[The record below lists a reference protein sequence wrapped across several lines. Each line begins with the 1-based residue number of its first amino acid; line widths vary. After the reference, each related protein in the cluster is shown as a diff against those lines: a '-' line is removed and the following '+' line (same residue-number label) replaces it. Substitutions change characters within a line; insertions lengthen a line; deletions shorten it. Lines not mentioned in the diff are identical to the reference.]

1 MPKFSL
7 MDHADDAESEGN
19 IWHNH
24 VGVDLSPRG
33 NSMVP
38 QQDKDPQAAD
48 PVDVDHDKPME
59 MDIGTAAADNGS
71 AGASFDKGLTLSA
84 AVGAS
89 EDTSSS
95 PSSTR
100 PTSPA
105 TSAPAPAPAG
115 GLIAMQAGERRID
128 EWVPSHVA
136 EVTQSETP
144 SKGTTLHNGDSQTT
158 GEATAI
164 STDATRYPAEAA
176 ESEAN
181 GSPCQLFAEQSSVEQ
196 GQEMSVDNDDNDDD
210 DDEEGDEDEIL
221 SEKASSYDAQ
231 SDSDAFLPLHDDNV
245 SSHLS
250 DERAPLENTYG
261 PFINPTDTC
270 LDDARERLHV
280 ALEQTRLLGASFTEQ
295 AYERYRCVMKPV
307 PESLEDIIEPILTDP
322 DQSVAEL
329 LEQTNAM
336 KVEKDMEK
344 RQAQQAGVSLE
355 DIAYFSEGLHLVV
368 LPEDEVDESDLE
380 IAQLTHRGPTNPET
394 GERVEEISAS
404 AAATTEQVFDRI
416 RRIRA
421 MRMGGDFNEAGI
433 QPEAAA
439 THLKRNLSHDHQ
451 IVNESYPSEFA
462 AASYLSSSS
471 AQSVDSIT
479 GDNNQRSKGS
489 LQHLLTLAPDAE
501 GVRPDGSFTAVRS
514 ALLARGVGMHEM
526 KHDFRINPIHQRM
539 LHPNYFL
546 PASSNRFLP
555 TLLGPNQLHRLKA
568 ADARREGVEFPSGA
582 RASIRSV
589 VEEIFAAAGGSGM
602 ESAGKFANEGG
613 GKIDDSR
620 CGGFGEGNF
629 GLRKALHEEQSAF
642 EVGLFRQMHSKMPKS
657 HTVQTSSTSNSSDL
671 DWRKNDLGEKK
682 MRHVSEEGDVDPILA
697 FSVMNAVGLVRNKPN
712 DEKNQAPAPS
722 HTSETGE
729 AQALGLGSVSAIE
742 SVSKFFNTFSASNDP
757 GSDGT
762 MNDSKTNTSSQN
774 GDNHDEVCLIRG
786 GGGQDELSTT
796 VPPTIGGDIGGM
808 EDDPTLRNAINH
820 RQTVIAAV
828 ASPTHYSQ
836 NPSSIHHHHSA
847 LSAQQLTLP
856 NGSDMSSLQCDL
868 QDFYSQNGVARN
880 FPTACVKA
888 LEHYPQPFAS
898 LGIIPNQT
906 DVTVVEQE
914 TVIAII
920 PDIHQNAATAAAARG
935 ETSPH
940 DALYG
945 TALSSI
951 NPQNPFDFVASSPFQ
966 VLSNKTQSISSLSAF
981 HAHQPMHT
989 TTATIHQKE
998 KPLGLL
1004 ENTSSIVRTKDTNR
1018 LEAVVAEIE
1027 CPVVA
1032 PSPQRT
1038 VDMTDS
1044 TLNGPPKRTVSHCE
1058 DFIPEHSFA
1067 IPAPPEGLHQDV
1079 ANLIALAKFHDAHSL
1094 SRRKSDQS
1102 DALLVKFLLSLSAAI
1117 PIYKEFIADRLVR
1130 QLGSA
1135 YYQLRL
1141 KQFVGCSSSA
1151 TASRNVIVAVISIW
1165 LWVEHKDSCERTI
1178 VESGEEDPNFI
1189 WLICLAVDLSLSA
1202 LAKYF
1207 DSLPTWNKDCPANDS
1222 LNQQVAVITSE
1233 SLSKQVAV
1241 DHRADA
1247 SLTILD
1253 ELLSLLDT
1261 LRTDALRA
1269 KTQERVL
1276 LASFAARFGNMTEAF
1291 SNAYVSSVV
1300 RAGVALGH
1308 ENVCELGQVEEC
1320 RASTLMPFDYF
1331 HDNMGI
1337 WEEPCRPITGYRT
1350 ALGGDELKKQAHA
1363 RSLIQKSM
1371 MRLQHRH
1378 GLKGGITDGGPYNVV
1393 LPPVSTS
1400 SAPPTPTGA
1409 PAIVRTP
1416 SGSLKRRGTYD
1427 SGGVGTGEQDTTFNP
1442 DHIVAPMLF
1451 NAKDVENFPYG
1462 QHQLDLIAAGSF
1474 ARENKRRK
1482 HDHPDGI
1489 RGGEATSLAS
1499 RFRSTHELE
1508 WDDVANMFFH
1518 GGNTRGVDINY
1529 DFSSNDQLGKQNI
1542 FAPFVR
1548 AFDRFSIKPD
1558 MDTVP
1563 ESELDEVMGDEAI
1576 LQRHRDALHEMKLKL
1591 DAALESRKQGSQQ
1604 RGRRR

>member
-1 MPKFSL
+1 
-7 MDHADDAESEGN
+7 MDHADDAEREVT

-24 VGVDLSPRG
+24 VGVDLTLRG

-38 QQDKDPQAAD
+38 QQEEDPPAAD
-48 PVDVDHDKPME
+48 PADVDHDQPME
-59 MDIGTAAADNGS
+59 MDVGAAADNGS
-71 AGASFDKGLTLSA
+71 AGASFDRRLTLSA

-115 GLIAMQAGERRID
+115 GLIAVQAGERRID
-128 EWVPSHVA
+128 EWAPSDVA
-136 EVTQSETP
+136 DVTQSETP
-144 SKGTTLHNGDSQTT
+144 SKDMILHNGHSQTT

-181 GSPCQLFAEQSSVEQ
+181 GSPCQLFEEQSSVEQ
-196 GQEMSVDNDDNDDD
+196 GQEMSVDNDDIDDD
-210 DDEEGDEDEIL
+210 DDEGGDEDEIL

-270 LDDARERLHV
+270 LEDARERLHV

-368 LPEDEVDESDLE
+368 LPEDEVDESGLE
-380 IAQLTHRGPTNPET
+380 IAQLPHRGPINPET

-404 AAATTEQVFDRI
+404 AAATTELVFDRI

-439 THLKRNLSHDHQ
+439 THLKRNLSQDHQ
-451 IVNESYPSEFA
+451 NVNESYPSEFA
-462 AASYLSSSS
+462 AASYLLSSP

-602 ESAGKFANEGG
+602 ESAGKFANEDD

-620 CGGFGEGNF
+620 CGGFGAGTF
-629 GLRKALHEEQSAF
+629 GLRQALLEERSAF

-657 HTVQTSSTSNSSDL
+657 HTVQTSSTSNSSADM
-671 DWRKNDLGEKK
+671 DWRKCDLGEKK
-682 MRHVSEEGDVDPILA
+682 MRNVSEEGDVDPILA

-712 DEKNQAPAPS
+712 DVKNQAPAPS
-722 HTSETGE
+722 HTTEPDE

-742 SVSKFFNTFSASNDP
+742 SVSKFFNTFSASNEP

-762 MNDSKTNTSSQN
+762 MNAKTSTSSHN

-786 GGGQDELSTT
+786 GGGHDELSTT

-808 EDDPTLRNAINH
+808 EDDPTLRNAITH
-820 RQTVIAAV
+820 QQTVIAAV
-828 ASPTHYSQ
+828 TSPTQYSQ
-836 NPSSIHHHHSA
+836 NLYSVHPHHSA
-847 LSAQQLTLP
+847 LSAQRLTLP
-856 NGSDMSSLQCDL
+856 IGSDMSSLQCDL
-868 QDFYSQNGVARN
+868 PDFYSQNGVAGN
-880 FPTACVKA
+880 FPTACVKSS
-888 LEHYPQPFAS
+888 EHNPQPFAS

-914 TVIAII
+914 KIIAII
-920 PDIHQNAATAAAARG
+920 PDMYQNAATAAAERG

-951 NPQNPFDFVASSPFQ
+951 NPQNPFDFVTSSSFQ
-966 VLSNKTQSISSLSAF
+966 VLSNKAQSISSLSAF

-998 KPLGLL
+998 KQLGLL
-1004 ENTSSIVRTKDTNR
+1004 ENTSSIVRTNDTNR
-1018 LEAVVAEIE
+1018 LEACVVAEIV

-1058 DFIPEHSFA
+1058 DFIPEQSFA

-1079 ANLIALAKFHDAHSL
+1079 ADLIALAKFHDAHSL

-1151 TASRNVIVAVISIW
+1151 TASRNVSTFF
-1165 LWVEHKDSCERTI
+1165 SCYI
-1178 VESGEEDPNFI
+1178 GSN
-1189 WLICLAVDLSLSA
+1189 ICNETHLQLSSLSNV
-1202 LAKYF
+1202 F
-1207 DSLPTWNKDCPANDS
+1207 
-1222 LNQQVAVITSE
+1222 NQ
-1233 SLSKQVAV
+1233 
-1241 DHRADA
+1241 
-1247 SLTILD
+1247 
-1253 ELLSLLDT
+1253 
-1261 LRTDALRA
+1261 
-1269 KTQERVL
+1269 
-1276 LASFAARFGNMTEAF
+1276 
-1291 SNAYVSSVV
+1291 
-1300 RAGVALGH
+1300 
-1308 ENVCELGQVEEC
+1308 
-1320 RASTLMPFDYF
+1320 
-1331 HDNMGI
+1331 
-1337 WEEPCRPITGYRT
+1337 
-1350 ALGGDELKKQAHA
+1350 GD
-1363 RSLIQKSM
+1363 
-1371 MRLQHRH
+1371 
-1378 GLKGGITDGGPYNVV
+1378 
-1393 LPPVSTS
+1393 
-1400 SAPPTPTGA
+1400 
-1409 PAIVRTP
+1409 
-1416 SGSLKRRGTYD
+1416 RGR
-1427 SGGVGTGEQDTTFNP
+1427 
-1442 DHIVAPMLF
+1442 
-1451 NAKDVENFPYG
+1451 NFY
-1462 QHQLDLIAAGSF
+1462 L
-1474 ARENKRRK
+1474 
-1482 HDHPDGI
+1482 
-1489 RGGEATSLAS
+1489 
-1499 RFRSTHELE
+1499 
-1508 WDDVANMFFH
+1508 
-1518 GGNTRGVDINY
+1518 
-1529 DFSSNDQLGKQNI
+1529 
-1542 FAPFVR
+1542 
-1548 AFDRFSIKPD
+1548 
-1558 MDTVP
+1558 
-1563 ESELDEVMGDEAI
+1563 VMG
-1576 LQRHRDALHEMKLKL
+1576 
-1591 DAALESRKQGSQQ
+1591 
-1604 RGRRR
+1604 